1 MMKDILL
8 NICENTKQ
16 KGFDVQIN
24 VFISKE
30 KKASFSNQKLE
41 ELSEGE
47 KGTAGIKLINKDG
60 KKSTSTTN
68 IITEEGIKEAIEK
81 AIEMNEFS
89 EEDSGNII
97 SDQKD
102 FEFMDWTYDKTTA
115 EIELNDIIE
124 MAKEL
129 EKKALSLDDKIKF
142 VRGSSVETSTIRN
155 YFVNSNKVFKQ
166 SYFTVAEASITL
178 AAIYEEDSSMGFDF
192 DVQSS
197 IRNINLDRIA
207 KNACEKALSG
217 LNSTLLNSGRYDI
230 ILSPFASAMLLSVL
244 STPLSGESVY
254 KGKSFLGGKLE
265 KQIASKKVTLLHD
278 PMNGSAP
285 IMQSYDNEGINT
297 SRFNFIEKGVLKN
310 FAHNLY
316 SAKKLGMKP
325 TGNAF
330 ASSNSGIPIIST
342 INMHL
347 MSTSTRKNIINKEKA
362 LYITQMMGLHTADP
376 ISGRF
381 SIQISGQLI
390 ENGEFTKSFRGMTLA
405 GTLSELLENIEE
417 IGSDFKYM
425 GSIAGSTT
433 LIKNMSIGGK

>member
-217 LNSTLLNSGRYDI
+217 LNATLLNSGRYDI

-254 KGKSFLGGKLE
+254 KGISFLGGKLE

>member
-254 KGKSFLGGKLE
+254 KGKSFLGDKLE

>member
-1 MMKDILL
+1 MKDILL